1 VTQIELIAKTFC
13 EASGLY
19 KWEDTRGSL
28 RQWYLTGA
36 AAVLT
41 LGVDDIICGCCH
53 GKRTYWNGLLNE
65 WRPCPDC
72 CH

>member
-1 VTQIELIAKTFC
+1 VTQIELVAKTFC

-19 KWEDTRGSL
+19 KWEDTRGSV

-36 AAVLT
+36 VAVLAG
-41 LGVDDIICGCCH
+41 LFEDKPKPKLCPHGYSDWDD
-53 GKRTYWNGLLNE
+53 
-65 WRPCPDC
+65 CPDC

>member
-1 VTQIELIAKTFC
+1 VTQVELVAKTFC

-28 RQWYLTGA
+28 REWYLTGA
-36 AAVLT
+36 AAVLAG
-41 LGVDDIICGCCH
+41 LFEDRPKLCPHGYSDWDD
-53 GKRTYWNGLLNE
+53 
-65 WRPCPDC
+65 CPDC